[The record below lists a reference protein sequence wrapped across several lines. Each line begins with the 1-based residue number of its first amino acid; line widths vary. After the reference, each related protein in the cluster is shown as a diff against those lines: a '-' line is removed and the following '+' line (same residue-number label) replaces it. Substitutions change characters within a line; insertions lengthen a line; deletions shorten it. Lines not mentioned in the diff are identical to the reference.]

1 MNNPYR
7 IHSTICVNFLQLL
20 MMSTIAYPI
29 YTPPIF
35 HNIVVTRIIS
45 TVYLG
50 FFPESHISFIIDCCT
65 MGIKMISDTLYIR
78 YIVSNYTA
86 IFGILDIASDI
97 IFLYMVVR
105 PNQTISNLLSKFF
118 EYCCCKFNYKTTE
131 TEQPETYLRYSREY
145 DNTRGHYVYS
155 TIPTS
160 KPLDN
165 TTPQPP
171 QPPPSLHVRLDNIT
185 TFSSERPIYD
195 GQLSHNKDN
204 VKQNIQHQP
213 RNLNPFKQNFYKSS
227 SQNTTENEYEKIDRP
242 IPTTTEPLQH
252 HNNNNNNNNTMYV
265 NFDEYD
271 NGASNY
277 ANTFVTPYF
286 DRNGNPITSLLYKE
300 NSQELWFIIGSVLHF
315 IYQIMIYTNI
325 INTCK
330 TYNTTTL
337 DYAQKLL
344 C

>member
-29 YTPPIF
+29 HTPPIF

-50 FFPESHISFIIDCCT
+50 FFPESRISLLLDCFT
-65 MGIKMISDTLYIR
+65 MAIKMVSDTLYIR
-78 YIVSNYTA
+78 YIVTNYTA
-86 IFGILDIASDI
+86 IFGILDITSDI
-97 IFLYMVVR
+97 IFLYMVIR
-105 PNQTISNLLSKFF
+105 PNQTISNLLTKFF
-118 EYCCCKFNYKTTE
+118 EYCCCKFDNHTTTE
-131 TEQPETYLRYSREY
+131 NEQQETYLRYSREY

-160 KPLDN
+160 TPLDN
-165 TTPQPP
+165 TSP
-171 QPPPSLHVRLDNIT
+171 QPPPPQLPLHVRLDHIT
-185 TFSSERPIYD
+185 TFSSEGPIYD
-195 GQLSHNKDN
+195 GPQSSNKEDT
-204 VKQNIQHQP
+204 VKPYIQHQP
-213 RNLNPFKQNFYKSS
+213 RNITPFKQNFYRSS
-227 SQNTTENEYEKIDRP
+227 SQNTENEYEKIDRP
-242 IPTTTEPLQH
+242 IIPTAPLP
-252 HNNNNNNNNTMYV
+252 HNNNQSKNTMYV

-286 DRNGNPITSLLYKE
+286 DRNGNPITLLLCKD
-300 NSQELWFIIGSVLHF
+300 NAQEIWFIIGSVLHF

-330 TYNTTTL
+330 TYNTTL
-337 DYAQKLL
+337 DNTPNVL